1 MIRVLVAARS
11 PVVRAGLESVLA
23 GAGGYEVA
31 RSGVLPSAL
40 ADQAAAFAA
49 DVLVLELGADDDLP
63 VPLGG
68 DAEAALRAPAVV
80 LLADRP
86 GAAWVAEALRAGALA
101 VLPRDAR
108 PEEITAAVDAAAAGL
123 VVLPAALAGE
133 LAARAA
139 AEAPAADP
147 LPPPADPGLT
157 PREREVLE
165 LLARGMGNKGVARAL
180 GISEHTV
187 KAHVGAVFEKLGAST
202 RTEAVT
208 IGVRTGLL
216 LL

>member
-1 MIRVLVAARS
+1 M
-11 PVVRAGLESVLA
+11 
-23 GAGGYEVA
+23 
-31 RSGVLPSAL
+31 
-40 ADQAAAFAA
+40 
-49 DVLVLELGADDDLP
+49 
-63 VPLGG
+63 
-68 DAEAALRAPAVV
+68 ALRAPAVV

-86 GAAWVAEALRAGALA
+86 GAGWVAEVLRAGASA

-108 PEEITAAVDAAAAGL
+108 PRRSRRRWTRPPPASWFSPRPLAA
-123 VVLPAALAGE
+123 E
-133 LAARAA
+133 LAASRSVEGAA
-139 AEAPAADP
+139 AEPR
-147 LPPPADPGLT
+147 LPVTDPGLT

-165 LLARGMGNKGVARAL
+165 LLARGMGNKGVARVL

-202 RTEAVT
+202 RAEAVA